1 MKLVI
6 LQNKIPAFVVD
17 ADAENFS
24 EVITEDYA
32 REYFTENPDI
42 GIKVSILLNE
52 TLRVMGIIQNTEVVK
67 NDFN

>member
-17 ADAENFS
+17 ADAPNFN
-24 EVITEDYA
+24 EVITEEEA
-32 REYFTENPDI
+32 PKYFKENPDI

-52 TLRVMGIIQNTEVVK
+52 TLRVMGIVQDTEVSP
-67 NDFN
+67 NDLN